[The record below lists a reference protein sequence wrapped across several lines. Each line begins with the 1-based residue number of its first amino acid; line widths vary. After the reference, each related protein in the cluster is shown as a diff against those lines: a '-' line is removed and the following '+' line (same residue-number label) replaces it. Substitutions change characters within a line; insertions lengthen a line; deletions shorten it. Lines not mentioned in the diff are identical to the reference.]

1 MKFTKKI
8 LLLLLLTLSLYTIT
22 GCTNK
27 AFDDA
32 INEGKRAVASNNLET
47 AKEMFV
53 LALEEKPKNEEAK
66 ALYNQTTK
74 LIEATNLKED
84 DVEKSKTICEEVLN
98 IETNSDIVKNKA
110 KILLEEINAIIES
123 NNKLK
128 SQTQEKISK
137 IESTINNSEYETAK
151 EELNSLK
158 EEIIKDEK
166 VLADEI
172 QLINDLINKCN
183 EQLELLRQEE
193 EAEAK
198 KNNPVYPMTE
208 AKALEILS
216 NKYPEYTYLGNCEID
231 YETIN
236 GISEAAY
243 VFTFINDE
251 TRTPYAGWVFRNG
264 EYKLKPIIQD

>member
-8 LLLLLLTLSLYTIT
+8 LLLLLLTLSLSTIT

-137 IESTINNSEYETAK
+137 I
-151 EELNSLK
+151 
-158 EEIIKDEK
+158 
-166 VLADEI
+166 
-172 QLINDLINKCN
+172 
-183 EQLELLRQEE
+183 
-193 EAEAK
+193 
-198 KNNPVYPMTE
+198 
-208 AKALEILS
+208 
-216 NKYPEYTYLGNCEID
+216 
-231 YETIN
+231 
-236 GISEAAY
+236 
-243 VFTFINDE
+243 
-251 TRTPYAGWVFRNG
+251 
-264 EYKLKPIIQD
+264 